1 MIQVYPILCLCQWHF
16 VMKLVRV
23 RERTVGLWHLLI
35 TSLCILHPGC
45 LGAGAESLRAC
56 FLICKMRLIAL
67 T

>member
-1 MIQVYPILCLCQWHF
+1 MIQVDSVLCLCQWHF
-16 VMKLVRV
+16 VMKLVPV
-23 RERTVGLWHLLI
+23 RERTVGLWHSPI

-45 LGAGAESLRAC
+45 LSAGAESLWAC